1 MKIKKCKGKETG
13 LSFQIPRSVVNTN
26 VRIAS
31 RGSSWK
37 VRGESLRRIHESHL
51 LGVMLLSYKLVQEA
65 FHVSRSKKPLFLS
78 KTSRVG

>member
-1 MKIKKCKGKETG
+1 MKIKECKGKETE

-37 VRGESLRRIHESHL
+37 VRESLRRIHESHL
-51 LGVMLLSYKLVQEA
+51 LGVMLLLYKLVQEA